1 MGALLLQLP
10 LEVLLEVIK
19 LIHEDYRLAWID
31 SILEPPGIILLFPE
45 TAEEWRGHP
54 LKALRL
60 YGSLSPYGSSIL

>member
-10 LEVLLEVIK
+10 LEALLEVIR
-19 LIHEDYRLAWID
+19 LVHEDYRLVWID
-31 SILEPPGIILLFPE
+31 SIRKPPGIILLFPE

-60 YGSLSPYGSSIL
+60 YGSFSLYGSSI